1 MSFNLMNVRCKML
14 LYSIRK
20 YNTKPN
26 YVLIYQQFNFCIR
39 VIFHINHF
47 IQLHDIF
54 LSKLHNTNPHERQKY
69 ITHWTAAH
77 TARTIV
83 M

>member
-1 MSFNLMNVRCKML
+1 MFDKKKLP
-14 LYSIRK
+14 YSIRK
-20 YNTKPN
+20 YSTKPN
-26 YVLIYQQFNFCIR
+26 YVLIYQQFNFCVR
-39 VIFHINHF
+39 VMLHINHF

-54 LSKLHNTNPHERQKY
+54 LSKSHETKPHERQKY

-77 TARTIV
+77 TPRTMV